1 MPSLYATMTDA
12 DYVVIDGEL
21 FATGYLRVPDE
32 FTTADDVVVEA
43 RQGDREIDMTR
54 AEIEG
59 AEDVGEGLF
68 RLRSGSLVRF
78 LSTAVV
84 H

>member
-1 MPSLYATMTDA
+1 MPTLYATMTDA

-59 AEDVGEGLF
+59 AEDIGEGLF
-68 RLRSGSLVRF
+68 RLRNGSLVRF